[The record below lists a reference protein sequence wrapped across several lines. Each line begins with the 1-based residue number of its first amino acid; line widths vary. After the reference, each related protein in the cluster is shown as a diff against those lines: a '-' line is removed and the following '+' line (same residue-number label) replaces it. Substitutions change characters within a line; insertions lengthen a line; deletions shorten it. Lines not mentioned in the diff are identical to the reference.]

1 MPTFTDSPPLT
12 WDFTPDERSRAR
24 AGIAE
29 LAAIRT
35 ARAVLD
41 AREAR
46 AQAGLMQIALDL
58 LGRMPRASDYAFP
71 VRSMAAEVAL
81 ALKES
86 PRTMEA
92 RLDSAYDLVVR
103 FPATTTALEEGRIT
117 QRHAREIV
125 EAGSRIADDSTR
137 AAFEADILPIA
148 ERSTP
153 SRMKRQAVQ
162 VAERHDP
169 EPIQERH
176 DRARAD
182 RRVYVV
188 DLPEGMAE
196 LRILTTAVRARAMHD
211 RLTAQAKV
219 VARDNRAAA
228 RAQNATTTAPTAA
241 PEATGTT
248 TATTSASP
256 AAPRVLAAI
265 RPTGAPE
272 DIGRGIDAPA
282 ADTTDAPASSSET
295 HGARENSNRATI
307 DADAITPDSA
317 PTEPGLAA
325 PAPADS
331 AHTESGAPT
340 EPGTDDRRLGQL
352 RADLAT
358 DLLFTGEPT
367 AHDLD
372 AHITATVEVTIPVTT
387 LLGLD
392 DGPALLDGYG
402 PIDPDTA
409 RRLAARS
416 PGWERVFLHP
426 DTRALLTVD
435 HYTPTAAQ
443 RRLLLARDK
452 TCRLPGCATKAKH
465 TDIDHTVPYSA
476 GGPTSVHNLACLCE
490 GHHMMKHHAPWTFH
504 NHGHGHFTITTPCG
518 YTYNDDP
525 PAIHTTP
532 VETSAP
538 F

>member
-1 MPTFTDSPPLT
+1 MPTFTDSAPLT

-46 AQAGLMQIALDL
+46 AQAGLMQIALDQ

-86 PRTMEA
+86 PRTIQA

-125 EAGSRIADDSTR
+125 EAGSRISDDTSR
-137 AAFEADILPIA
+137 AAFEAEILPVA

-153 SRMKRQAVQ
+153 SRMKKQ
-162 VAERHDP
+162 VALIADRHEP

-182 RRVYVV
+182 RHVYVV
-188 DLPEGMAE
+188 HLPDAMAE
-196 LRILTTAVRARAMHD
+196 LRILTTAVRARAIHD
-211 RLTAQAKV
+211 RLTAQAKAL
-219 VARDNRAAA
+219 ARDNRAVA
-228 RAQNATTTAPTAA
+228 RAQNAATTAPTAA
-241 PEATGTT
+241 PKATRTPEGTAAGADT
-248 TATTSASP
+248 PTAAD
-256 AAPRVLAAI
+256 A
-265 RPTGAPE
+265 TGAPA
-272 DIGRGIDAPA
+272 DSGARVNSDRATDASVNSDA
-282 ADTTDAPASSSET
+282 ATTDAYAAAASSARTEPALADELALAFATT
-295 HGARENSNRATI
+295 HPDATNT
-307 DADAITPDSA
+307 ASA
-317 PTEPGLAA
+317 PTEPVPTQ
-325 PAPADS
+325 PAVI
-331 AHTESGAPT
+331 
-340 EPGTDDRRLGQL
+340 DDRRLGQL

-358 DLLFTGEPT
+358 DLLLTGEPT

-372 AHITATVEVTIPVTT
+372 ADITATVEVTIPVTT

-416 PGWERVFLHP
+416 PGWERIFLHP

-465 TDIDHTVPYSA
+465 SDIDHTVPYSA

-490 GHHMMKHHAPWTFH
+490 AHHMMKHHAPWTFRH
-504 NHGHGHFTITTPCG
+504 HGHGHFTITTPCG

-525 PAIHTTP
+525 PAIHAAAP
-532 VETSAP
+532 GLAPAPAP

>member
-1 MPTFTDSPPLT
+1 MPTFTESAPLT

-35 ARAVLD
+35 ARAALD

-46 AQAGLMQIALDL
+46 AQARLMQIALDQ

-86 PRTMEA
+86 PRTMQA

-103 FPATTTALEEGRIT
+103 FPATVAALAEGRIT

-153 SRMKRQAVQ
+153 SRMKRQAAQ

-176 DRARAD
+176 DRAHAD

-188 DLPEGMAE
+188 DLPDAMAE

-228 RAQNATTTAPTAA
+228 RAQNATTTAPDATRA
-241 PEATGTT
+241 PENSGEA
-248 TATTSASP
+248 
-256 AAPRVLAAI
+256 
-265 RPTGAPE
+265 
-272 DIGRGIDAPA
+272 
-282 ADTTDAPASSSET
+282 TTDADS
-295 HGARENSNRATI
+295 AT
-307 DADAITPDSA
+307 ADSAHTVSTSTDSAPTEQGLDESAHTEPGLDEPA
-317 PTEPGLAA
+317 PTEPGLAGSA
-325 PAPADS
+325 PTDADATADS
-331 AHTESGAPT
+331 AHTEPVPT
-340 EPGTDDRRLGQL
+340 RPAVIDDRRLGQL

-358 DLLFTGEPT
+358 DLLLTAQPT
-367 AHDLD
+367 AHDID
-372 AHITATVEVTIPVTT
+372 ADITATVEVTIPVTT

-426 DTRALLTVD
+426 DTGALLTVD

-465 TDIDHTVPYSA
+465 SDIDHTVPYSA

-490 GHHMMKHHAPWTFH
+490 AHHMMKHHAPWTFRH
-504 NHGHGHFTITTPCG
+504 HGHGHFTITTPCG
-518 YTYNDDP
+518 YTYNDNP
-525 PAIHTTP
+525 PHVVVPTTTP
-532 VETSAP
+532 APAPDPAP